1 MDWKKLYDDVDQWA
15 AAHRQEF
22 IDDISEVCRI
32 RSVSIMNK
40 QDPEKP
46 FGAACRQMLDKALEM
61 SGRYGFETRNYDNF
75 CGSAVYVSELSV
87 IRLILLLLLPLVIPA
102 VSCVSYILG
111 YKNFSVGEKLIYK
124 KK

>member
-15 AAHRQEF
+15 ADHRQEF

-61 SGRYGFETRNYDNF
+61 SSRYGFETRNYDNF
-75 CGSAVYVSELSV
+75 CGSAVYGSLS
-87 IRLILLLLLPLVIPA
+87 LIHI
-102 VSCVSYILG
+102 
-111 YKNFSVGEKLIYK
+111 
-124 KK
+124 

>member
-40 QDPEKP
+40 QDPENAGQSIGDVRP
-46 FGAACRQMLDKALEM
+46 VRF
-61 SGRYGFETRNYDNF
+61 
-75 CGSAVYVSELSV
+75 
-87 IRLILLLLLPLVIPA
+87 
-102 VSCVSYILG
+102 
-111 YKNFSVGEKLIYK
+111 
-124 KK
+124 

>member
-40 QDPEKP
+40 QDP
-46 FGAACRQMLDKALEM
+46 
-61 SGRYGFETRNYDNF
+61 
-75 CGSAVYVSELSV
+75 
-87 IRLILLLLLPLVIPA
+87 
-102 VSCVSYILG
+102 
-111 YKNFSVGEKLIYK
+111 
-124 KK
+124 